1 MTIDVKRKF
10 NDIITAKQND
20 TKSRYLD
27 VILVDNGVILD
38 LTGHEVRIYGR
49 KADGKEFYNEGIIT
63 DHKKGRCQFE
73 LTTQALSVAQ
83 DLSVEIVIFK
93 DNTEI
98 LSTLPF
104 TIHVVK
110 SLMSDNNVESSNE
123 YGALVVLYQ
132 NLYEAYALMT
142 EMVEKIGTPEAKAQ
156 ELNLNTMFEVWD
168 WLITYMEENST
179 ADVVS
184 TVNGINSKIGTSG
197 DNGTSSIFGKL
208 NNIEKNQIKY
218 VVASDNEKIKLLDNV
233 NLRIDH
239 TLNTETTK
247 GVYIGVT
254 KLPYFTGTL
263 KVKVEYSAKFNV
275 ANSNNYWRLIVYDTG
290 FASMLDSA
298 ATYNNTSFI
307 NKIDNKTKGTIFD
320 KYRDGV
326 NGFGSNQ
333 INIIDTNIKNGV
345 IENTVK
351 FVGGYIPELV
361 VGVEC
366 PSSRQSGYCI
376 IKNVSI
382 CYDEVTA

>member
-1 MTIDVKRKF
+1 MEYTENYNLKKPDMNDTASISDINENMDIIDQKLKEAGQSEQLQSDVTEIK
-10 NDIITAKQND
+10 NDIGSPEDISTSP
-20 TKSRYLD
+20 T
-27 VILVDNGVILD
+27 IF
-38 LTGHEVRIYGR
+38 
-49 KADGKEFYNEGIIT
+49 GKFAELKEI
-63 DHKKGRCQFE
+63 
-73 LTTQALSVAQ
+73 LTTKFSEIISKITSV
-83 DLSVEIVIFK
+83 DS
-93 DNTEI
+93 
-98 LSTLPF
+98 
-104 TIHVVK
+104 
-110 SLMSDNNVESSNE
+110 
-123 YGALVVLYQ
+123 
-132 NLYEAYALMT
+132 
-142 EMVEKIGTPEAKAQ
+142 KIGTTTDTGGTSSAGGIFAK
-156 ELNLNTMFEVWD
+156 LNKLLTDWTTTRASRIDSIYTNTTTNNTASTTGTLSQKLSSVISTLSSILTNTRASTTSSSTGTLSQKLNYIKG
-168 WLITYMEENST
+168 L
-179 ADVVS
+179 
-184 TVNGINSKIGTSG
+184 IGTSG
-197 DNGTSSIFGKL
+197 DSGTTSVFGKL

-290 FASMLDSA
+290 FASMLNSA

-320 KYRDGV
+320 KDRDGV

>member
-1 MTIDVKRKF
+1 MLTDWTSTRAGRID
-10 NDIITAKQND
+10 
-20 TKSRYLD
+20 S
-27 VILVDNGVILD
+27 
-38 LTGHEVRIYGR
+38 IY
-49 KADGKEFYNEGIIT
+49 T
-63 DHKKGRCQFE
+63 
-73 LTTQALSVAQ
+73 
-83 DLSVEIVIFK
+83 
-93 DNTEI
+93 NTETSTSSSSTGT
-98 LSTLPF
+98 LSQ
-104 TIHVVK
+104 K
-110 SLMSDNNVESSNE
+110 
-123 YGALVVLYQ
+123 
-132 NLYEAYALMT
+132 
-142 EMVEKIGTPEAKAQ
+142 
-156 ELNLNTMFEVWD
+156 LNYIKGL
-168 WLITYMEENST
+168 
-179 ADVVS
+179 
-184 TVNGINSKIGTSG
+184 IGTSG